1 MNPLSLCDAPADNA
15 TRTTQKQSRKKT
27 YKNLVWSKG
36 YVKGRSHIRC
46 VARCCV
52 ILVKTLLVF
61 LLAQRSN
68 AQRMCEA
75 AFNVYEKGKEK
86 ETAFN
91 LIHCFDLQIFQTY
104 QFEKS
109 ANRPYLK
116 CQHESCL
123 PKVSQ
128 LFYVTQL
135 IPSPNWKSTGRL
147 FQLATWR
154 SNAVC
159 TSNLK

>member
-1 MNPLSLCDAPADNA
+1 MNPLSQCDAPADNA

-27 YKNLVWSKG
+27 YENLVWSKG

-91 LIHCFDLQIFQTY
+91 LIHCFDLCRYFKLISLRNLQIDLIL
-104 QFEKS
+104 S
-109 ANRPYLK
+109 ANTNPAFQKLVNYSMLHSLSHLQIENPPVDCFSWRLGG
-116 CQHESCL
+116 L
-123 PKVSQ
+123 M
-128 LFYVTQL
+128 
-135 IPSPNWKSTGRL
+135 PSAHLT
-147 FQLATWR
+147 
-154 SNAVC
+154 
-159 TSNLK
+159 